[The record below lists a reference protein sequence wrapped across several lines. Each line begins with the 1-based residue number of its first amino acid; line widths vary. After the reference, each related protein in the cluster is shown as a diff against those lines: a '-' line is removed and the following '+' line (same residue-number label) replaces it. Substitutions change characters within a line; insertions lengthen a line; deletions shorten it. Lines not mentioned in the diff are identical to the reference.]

1 MVRVVGELH
10 ATFGWAWSCRRLS
23 NFARNSLVT
32 CSNIEI
38 TSLELQRF
46 WAVSKNDRLKL
57 RAKFVWAGSC
67 RRPPAPCIG
76 LATAHRHCPGSV
88 PRSPP
93 VPSTPVPPAPSTQV
107 GPGVLLCR
115 LARYPPRVRYKILP
129 AQLLG
134 GDNGT
139 KLSLHIEK
147 APNRAISGEQ
157 GEFSTGSGAVRLV
170 LGEFCTAHAVG
181 RGVLGEFCTGS
192 GPPLGPVAGLSRSW
206 ALGRGLP
213 DPQVRS
219 TTVAGGGFALH
230 EALLRRVAGV
240 SHPLVVQFPPSRGL
254 PDERGTQNA
263 DHLGEKH

>member
-1 MVRVVGELH
+1 MRNLLGLGTPVVCGYCGR
-10 ATFGWAWSCRRLS
+10 APPPPTGTAARLCLET
-23 NFARNSLVT
+23 RPRPPHRSLRHPPHR
-32 CSNIEI
+32 
-38 TSLELQRF
+38 SL
-46 WAVSKNDRLKL
+46 
-57 RAKFVWAGSC
+57 
-67 RRPPAPCIG
+67 RRPPHRSLRHPPHGWGLVSCWRAPT
-76 LATAHRHCPGSV
+76 LPH
-88 PRSPP
+88 
-93 VPSTPVPPAPSTQV
+93 
-107 GPGVLLCR
+107 
-115 LARYPPRVRYKILP
+115 VRYKILP

-181 RGVLGEFCTGS
+181 RGVLGEFCTAHAVRGGVLGEFCTAHAVGRGVLGEFCTGS

-219 TTVAGGGFALH
+219 TTVAVGVLH
-230 EALLRRVAGV
+230 YTKPSYGV
-240 SHPLVVQFPPSRGL
+240 SPACRTLL
-254 PDERGTQNA
+254 
-263 DHLGEKH
+263 

>member
-1 MVRVVGELH
+1 MRNLLGLGAAVVCGYCGR
-10 ATFGWAWSCRRLS
+10 APPPPTGTAARLCLET
-23 NFARNSLVT
+23 RPRPPHRSLRHPPHR
-32 CSNIEI
+32 
-38 TSLELQRF
+38 SL
-46 WAVSKNDRLKL
+46 
-57 RAKFVWAGSC
+57 
-67 RRPPAPCIG
+67 RRPPHRSLRHPPHGWGLVSCWRAPT
-76 LATAHRHCPGSV
+76 LPH
-88 PRSPP
+88 
-93 VPSTPVPPAPSTQV
+93 
-107 GPGVLLCR
+107 
-115 LARYPPRVRYKILP
+115 VRYKILP

-219 TTVAGGGFALH
+219 TTVAVGVLH
-230 EALLRRVAGV
+230 YTKPSYGV
-240 SHPLVVQFPPSRGL
+240 SPACRTLL
-254 PDERGTQNA
+254 
-263 DHLGEKH
+263 

>member
-1 MVRVVGELH
+1 MFVDT
-10 ATFGWAWSCRRLS
+10 A
-23 NFARNSLVT
+23 
-32 CSNIEI
+32 
-38 TSLELQRF
+38 
-46 WAVSKNDRLKL
+46 
-57 RAKFVWAGSC
+57 AKP
-67 RRPPAPCIG
+67 RYPLAP
-76 LATAHRHCPGSV
+76 RPGSV
-88 PRSPP
+88 PRNPP
-93 VPSTPVPPAPSTQV
+93 APSTPVPPAPSTRV
-107 GPGVLLCR
+107 GPGVLL
-115 LARYPPRVRYKILP
+115 ASPNSAVRYKILP

-181 RGVLGEFCTGS
+181 RGVLGEFCTAHAVRGGVLGEFCTAHAVGRGVLGEFCTGS
-192 GPPLGPVAGLSRSW
+192 GPPLGPVAGLFPLMGTGAGPSGPAG
-206 ALGRGLP
+206 ALHDGG
-213 DPQVRS
+213 
-219 TTVAGGGFALH
+219 GGGFALH

>member
-1 MVRVVGELH
+1 MRNLLGLGTPVVCGYCGQAPLSTGTAARLCASKPARALHTGPSGTLHTGGAWCPVGEPH
-10 ATFGWAWSCRRLS
+10 GP
-23 NFARNSLVT
+23 
-32 CSNIEI
+32 
-38 TSLELQRF
+38 TSGR
-46 WAVSKNDRLKL
+46 
-57 RAKFVWAGSC
+57 
-67 RRPPAPCIG
+67 
-76 LATAHRHCPGSV
+76 
-88 PRSPP
+88 
-93 VPSTPVPPAPSTQV
+93 
-107 GPGVLLCR
+107 
-115 LARYPPRVRYKILP
+115 
-129 AQLLG
+129 
-134 GDNGT
+134 
-139 KLSLHIEK
+139 KLSLFTR
-147 APNRAISGEQ
+147 N
-157 GEFSTGSGAVRLV
+157 GSIWRFFYM

-230 EALLRRVAGV
+230 EALNRRVAGV

>member
-1 MVRVVGELH
+1 MLLCWR
-10 ATFGWAWSCRRLS
+10 
-23 NFARNSLVT
+23 
-32 CSNIEI
+32 
-38 TSLELQRF
+38 
-46 WAVSKNDRLKL
+46 
-57 RAKFVWAGSC
+57 
-67 RRPPAPCIG
+67 
-76 LATAHRHCPGSV
+76 
-88 PRSPP
+88 
-93 VPSTPVPPAPSTQV
+93 APS
-107 GPGVLLCR
+107 L
-115 LARYPPRVRYKILP
+115 PRVRYKILP

-157 GEFSTGSGAVRLV
+157 GEFCTGSGAVRLVLGEFCTAHAVGRGVLGEFCTAHAVRGGV

-219 TTVAGGGFALH
+219 TTVAVGVLH
-230 EALLRRVAGV
+230 YTKPSYGV
-240 SHPLVVQFPPSRGL
+240 SPACRTLL
-254 PDERGTQNA
+254 
-263 DHLGEKH
+263 

>member
-1 MVRVVGELH
+1 MGELH
-10 ATFGWAWSCRRLS
+10 AK
-23 NFARNSLVT
+23 FA
-32 CSNIEI
+32 
-38 TSLELQRF
+38 
-46 WAVSKNDRLKL
+46 
-57 RAKFVWAGSC
+57 WAGYSC
-67 RRPPAPCIG
+67 CLWILRPSPVIHWHRGQALCLETRPRPPHRSLRHPPHGWGLVSCWRAPT
-76 LATAHRHCPGSV
+76 LPH
-88 PRSPP
+88 
-93 VPSTPVPPAPSTQV
+93 
-107 GPGVLLCR
+107 
-115 LARYPPRVRYKILP
+115 VRYKILP

-170 LGEFCTAHAVG
+170 LGEFCTAHAAGRGVLGEFCTAHAVRGGVLGEFCTAHAVG

-219 TTVAGGGFALH
+219 TTVAVGVLH
-230 EALLRRVAGV
+230 YTKPSYGV
-240 SHPLVVQFPPSRGL
+240 SPACRTLL
-254 PDERGTQNA
+254 
-263 DHLGEKH
+263 

>member
-1 MVRVVGELH
+1 MRNLLGLGAAVVCGYCGRAPPPPTGTAARLCLETRPCPPHRSLRH
-10 ATFGWAWSCRRLS
+10 PPHGWGLVSC
-23 NFARNSLVT
+23 
-32 CSNIEI
+32 
-38 TSLELQRF
+38 
-46 WAVSKNDRLKL
+46 W
-57 RAKFVWAGSC
+57 RA
-67 RRPPAPCIG
+67 PTLP
-76 LATAHRHCPGSV
+76 H
-88 PRSPP
+88 
-93 VPSTPVPPAPSTQV
+93 
-107 GPGVLLCR
+107 
-115 LARYPPRVRYKILP
+115 VRYKILP

-219 TTVAGGGFALH
+219 TTVAVGVLH
-230 EALLRRVAGV
+230 YTKPSYGV
-240 SHPLVVQFPPSRGL
+240 SPACRTLL
-254 PDERGTQNA
+254 
-263 DHLGEKH
+263 

>member
-1 MVRVVGELH
+1 M
-10 ATFGWAWSCRRLS
+10 W
-23 NFARNSLVT
+23 
-32 CSNIEI
+32 I
-38 TSLELQRF
+38 
-46 WAVSKNDRLKL
+46 L
-57 RAKFVWAGSC
+57 RPGST
-67 RRPPAPCIG
+67 
-76 LATAHRHCPGSV
+76 TAHRHRGQAV
-88 PRSPP
+88 PRNPP
-93 VPSTPVPPAPSTQV
+93 APSTPVPPAPSTRV
-107 GPGVLLCR
+107 GPGVLL
-115 LARYPPRVRYKILP
+115 ASPNSAVRYKILP

-139 KLSLHIEK
+139 KLSLHVEK
-147 APNRAISGEQ
+147 APNRAISGE
-157 GEFSTGSGAVRLV
+157 

>member
-1 MVRVVGELH
+1 MLVRVVGELH

-93 VPSTPVPPAPSTQV
+93 VPSTPVPPTPSTPVPPAPSTQV
-107 GPGVLLCR
+107 GPGVLL
-115 LARYPPRVRYKILP
+115 ASHNSAVRYKILP

-134 GDNGT
+134 GDNGI
-139 KLSLHIEK
+139 KLSLHVEK
-147 APNRAISGEQ
+147 VPNRAILGEQ
-157 GEFSTGSGAVRLV
+157 GEFCTGSGAARLV
-170 LGEFCTAHAVG
+170 LGEFCPAHAV
-181 RGVLGEFCTGS
+181 RGVCWESFVPKRRGVVLVGRDLFRRGTFRVCSCRASYTHRRPS
-192 GPPLGPVAGLSRSW
+192 LALGPC
-206 ALGRGLP
+206 
-213 DPQVRS
+213 S
-219 TTVAGGGFALH
+219 TLDTGGGGGFAAL
-230 EALLRRVAGV
+230 EAGWLRVAGV
-240 SHPLVVQFPPSRGL
+240 SYL
-254 PDERGTQNA
+254 
-263 DHLGEKH
+263 

>member
-1 MVRVVGELH
+1 MRNLLGLGTPVVCGYCGR
-10 ATFGWAWSCRRLS
+10 APPPPTGTAARL
-23 NFARNSLVT
+23 
-32 CSNIEI
+32 C
-38 TSLELQRF
+38 LETRP
-46 WAVSKNDRLKL
+46 
-57 RAKFVWAGSC
+57 
-67 RRPPAPCIG
+67 RPPHRSLRHPPHGWGLVSCWRAPT
-76 LATAHRHCPGSV
+76 LPH
-88 PRSPP
+88 
-93 VPSTPVPPAPSTQV
+93 
-107 GPGVLLCR
+107 
-115 LARYPPRVRYKILP
+115 VRYKILP

>member
-1 MVRVVGELH
+1 MGELH
-10 ATFGWAWSCRRLS
+10 AK
-23 NFARNSLVT
+23 FA
-32 CSNIEI
+32 
-38 TSLELQRF
+38 
-46 WAVSKNDRLKL
+46 
-57 RAKFVWAGSC
+57 WAGYSC
-67 RRPPAPCIG
+67 CLWILRPSPVIHWHRGQALCLETRPRPPHRSLRHPPHRSLRHPPHGWGLVSCWRAPT
-76 LATAHRHCPGSV
+76 LPH
-88 PRSPP
+88 
-93 VPSTPVPPAPSTQV
+93 
-107 GPGVLLCR
+107 
-115 LARYPPRVRYKILP
+115 VRYKILP

-181 RGVLGEFCTGS
+181 RGVLGEFCTAHAVRGGVLGEFCTGS

-219 TTVAGGGFALH
+219 TTVAVGVLH
-230 EALLRRVAGV
+230 YTKPSYGV
-240 SHPLVVQFPPSRGL
+240 SPACRTLL
-254 PDERGTQNA
+254 
-263 DHLGEKH
+263 

>member
-1 MVRVVGELH
+1 MRNLLGLGAAVVCGYCGR
-10 ATFGWAWSCRRLS
+10 APPPPTGTAARL
-23 NFARNSLVT
+23 
-32 CSNIEI
+32 C
-38 TSLELQRF
+38 LETRP
-46 WAVSKNDRLKL
+46 
-57 RAKFVWAGSC
+57 
-67 RRPPAPCIG
+67 RPPHRSLRHPPHGWGLVSCWRAPT
-76 LATAHRHCPGSV
+76 LPH
-88 PRSPP
+88 
-93 VPSTPVPPAPSTQV
+93 
-107 GPGVLLCR
+107 
-115 LARYPPRVRYKILP
+115 VRYKILP

-230 EALLRRVAGV
+230 EALNRRVAGV

>member
-1 MVRVVGELH
+1 M
-10 ATFGWAWSCRRLS
+10 SC
-23 NFARNSLVT
+23 
-32 CSNIEI
+32 
-38 TSLELQRF
+38 
-46 WAVSKNDRLKL
+46 W
-57 RAKFVWAGSC
+57 RA
-67 RRPPAPCIG
+67 PTLP
-76 LATAHRHCPGSV
+76 H
-88 PRSPP
+88 
-93 VPSTPVPPAPSTQV
+93 
-107 GPGVLLCR
+107 
-115 LARYPPRVRYKILP
+115 VRYKILP

-181 RGVLGEFCTGS
+181 RGVLGEFCTAHAVRGGVLGEFCTGS

-219 TTVAGGGFALH
+219 TTVAVGVLH
-230 EALLRRVAGV
+230 YTKPSYGV
-240 SHPLVVQFPPSRGL
+240 SPACRTLL
-254 PDERGTQNA
+254 
-263 DHLGEKH
+263 

>member
-1 MVRVVGELH
+1 M
-10 ATFGWAWSCRRLS
+10 W
-23 NFARNSLVT
+23 
-32 CSNIEI
+32 I
-38 TSLELQRF
+38 
-46 WAVSKNDRLKL
+46 L
-57 RAKFVWAGSC
+57 RPGST
-67 RRPPAPCIG
+67 
-76 LATAHRHCPGSV
+76 TAHRHRGQAV
-88 PRSPP
+88 PRNPP
-93 VPSTPVPPAPSTQV
+93 VPSTPVPPAPSTRV
-107 GPGVLLCR
+107 GPGVLL
-115 LARYPPRVRYKILP
+115 ASPNSAVRYKTLP

-192 GPPLGPVAGLSRSW
+192 GPPLGPVAGLFPLMGTGAGPSGPAG
-206 ALGRGLP
+206 ALHDGG
-213 DPQVRS
+213 
-219 TTVAGGGFALH
+219 GGGFALH